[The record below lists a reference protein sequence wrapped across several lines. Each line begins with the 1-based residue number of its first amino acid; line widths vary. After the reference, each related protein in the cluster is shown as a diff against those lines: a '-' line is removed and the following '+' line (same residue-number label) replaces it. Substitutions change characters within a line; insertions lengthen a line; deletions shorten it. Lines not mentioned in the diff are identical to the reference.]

1 MKKNVNKSAL
11 IKELFAKNPGWKAS
25 EIAAQ
30 MKKDGTP
37 VSLPLVYQAIR
48 KSGSSKITSV
58 GKKRGPK
65 PRVAVEA
72 TATNTNDLFAA
83 MQSFVTTAGGLD
95 KAISIL
101 SMFQK

>member
-1 MKKNVNKSAL
+1 MKKKVNKSAL
-11 IKELFAKNPGWKAS
+11 VKELASKNPGWKAS

-48 KSGSSKITSV
+48 GGAKKSTV

-65 PRVAVEA
+65 PKVAA
-72 TATNTNDLFAA
+72 TATTTQTSDLFAA
-83 MQSFVTTAGGLD
+83 MQNFVNAAGSLE

-101 SMFQK
+101 SVFSK